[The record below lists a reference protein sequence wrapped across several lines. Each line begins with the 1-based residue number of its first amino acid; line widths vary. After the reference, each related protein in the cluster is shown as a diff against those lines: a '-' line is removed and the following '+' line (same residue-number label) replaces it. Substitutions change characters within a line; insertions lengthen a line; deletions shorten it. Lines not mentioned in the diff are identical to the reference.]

1 MSKALPMSNRPPI
14 SWNAALRDLRADR
27 APVVPGLVSSRAMAQ
42 CYSRSRKLPLV
53 VASQFDRK
61 AIMTCAALAAKDH
74 QRKFGST
81 WGEALSVALKA
92 TWQAAKLARSGIL
105 H

>member
-1 MSKALPMSNRPPI
+1 MSNR
-14 SWNAALRDLRADR
+14 SLNWSAAVRGLNADR
-27 APVVPGLVSSRAMAQ
+27 AAILPGLAGARAMAQ

-53 VASQFDRK
+53 VAGQFDRK

-74 QRKFGST
+74 QRKFGCT

-92 TWQAAKLARSGIL
+92 TWQAARVARSAL
-105 H
+105 AH

>member
-1 MSKALPMSNRPPI
+1 MSNRPAI
-14 SWNAALRDLRADR
+14 SWNSALRNLHADR
-27 APVVPGLVSSRAMAQ
+27 APAALGLVASRAMAQ

-53 VASQFDRK
+53 VAGQFDRK

-74 QRKFGST
+74 QRKFGCT
-81 WGEALSVALKA
+81 WWEALSVALKA
-92 TWQAAKLARSGIL
+92 TWQAAKLARAGIR

>member
-1 MSKALPMSNRPPI
+1 MSNRPAI
-14 SWNAALRDLRADR
+14 SWNSALRGLHADR
-27 APVVPGLVSSRAMAQ
+27 APVVPGLVASRAMAQ

-53 VASQFDRK
+53 VAGQFDRK

-74 QRKFGST
+74 QRRHGST

-92 TWQAAKLARSGIL
+92 TWQAAKLARAGIL